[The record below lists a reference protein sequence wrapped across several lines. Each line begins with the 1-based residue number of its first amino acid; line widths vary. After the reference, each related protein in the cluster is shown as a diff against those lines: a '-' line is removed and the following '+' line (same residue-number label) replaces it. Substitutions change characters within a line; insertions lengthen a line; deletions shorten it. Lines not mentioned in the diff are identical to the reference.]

1 MNTHVQMIAL
11 RHRLKKLLNIHP
23 IDTASTILCWW
34 GSILGEVTIG
44 DLMAVNNLSAEL
56 HTRGHEHT
64 ILSHP
69 RFAVD
74 GHIKSHTL
82 PLIKSEVRT
91 LVFVCGPLLS
101 IPRLV
106 TLFRMFPEARK
117 LAVGVSI
124 LPGESTINRLVTK
137 FVARDGMT
145 PSFFDMALNNVKS
158 VCVPGRDR
166 PLRVGLCFRGRQKEY
181 GSANCKADQAEA
193 LLERVAATI
202 SSRPVRISTELSLNS
217 PDHILSQLE
226 EVDIVFTT
234 RLHGALLTLALGKPV
249 IAVDQIAGGAKVL
262 PLLTRIEWPY
272 VLPVEKASEEQL
284 DGMVRNMLHRWPV
297 SEIVHSQGLALKL
310 SRQAVQ
316 EAAQLVT
323 QTV

>member
-1 MNTHVQMIAL
+1 MLPRVQIIAL
-11 RHRLKKLLNIHP
+11 GHRLKTLLNIHP
-23 IDTASTILCWW
+23 IDIAPTLLCWW
-34 GSILGEVTIG
+34 GSIPGEVTIG
-44 DLMAVNNLSAEL
+44 DLMAVDNLSAEL
-56 HTRGHEHT
+56 HARGHEHA

-74 GHIKSHTL
+74 GHFKCHTL
-82 PLIKSEVRT
+82 PLVKSEVRT

-101 IPRLV
+101 IPRFV
-106 TLFRMFPEARK
+106 ALFRMFPAARK
-117 LAVGVSI
+117 LAVGVSV
-124 LPGESTINRLVTK
+124 LPGEGTINSLVSQ

-145 PSFFDMALNNVKS
+145 PSFFDMALSEVKAVS
-158 VCVPGRDR
+158 IPKQDR

-181 GSANCKADQAEA
+181 GSASCKADRAEA

-202 SSRPVRISTELSLNS
+202 SSQPARISTELSFNS
-217 PDHILSQLE
+217 PDHIRSQLE

-234 RLHGALLTLALGKPV
+234 RLHGSLLTLALGKPV
-249 IAVDQIAGGAKVL
+249 IAVDQIVGGAKVL

-272 VLPVEKASEEQL
+272 VLPVDQASEQQL
-284 DGMVRNMLHRWPV
+284 EGMVRDILHRWPV
-297 SEIVHSQGLALKL
+297 AEITHSQGLALRL

-323 QTV
+323 Q